1 VPGSSSFHQRVA
13 AEKRAAIL
21 TAALDLFGTR
31 GFTRTSL
38 AQVAEAAQ
46 VSRATLF
53 RQFPTKD
60 DLFDAIV
67 AEVWAHRTQ
76 APARVA
82 ADDPGTSLRT
92 LGAAYADLIGR
103 PGMAN
108 LFRLVIAEAP
118 ALPDLGRRQ
127 FDLGKMPFFEQVR
140 HYFSIA
146 DAAGALHVQDPTM
159 AATQM
164 LGMISNFVLWPRMFL
179 VDWDP
184 GDEAVARA
192 VEEAVLT
199 TLARYGKR

>member
-1 VPGSSSFHQRVA
+1 MPGSSSFHQRVA

-76 APARVA
+76 APAQVA
-82 ADDPGTSLRT
+82 ADDPETSLRT
-92 LGAAYADLIGR
+92 LGTVYADLLGR